1 MKRAHT
7 FLQQLGVKE
16 GLLIA
21 EGEELVHLRD
31 ALRLSVGDLVT
42 VSDGA
47 GTLHETQVL
56 RIGKHSMELEILHR
70 TNFPR
75 PAVEYHLYQSLLKG
89 SRMEMA
95 VQKTTEIGIDKIV
108 PIITE
113 RTVVRMGEEK
123 SKGRVERWQK
133 MCLEASKQSRRQ
145 TVPRVEKIVEFS
157 EVLEKMGDYG
167 LFVVPHETEKERKLT
182 DFKPVGPLSKVAYL
196 IGPEGGLTEAEISSL
211 RERGAWTVTLGSNVL
226 RSETAA
232 LVTLAILKSLNFG
245 GG

>member
-42 VSDGA
+42 VSDGI
-47 GTLHETQVL
+47 GTLYETQVFKV
-56 RIGKHSMELEILHR
+56 GKRDMELKILHR

-95 VQKTTEIGIDKIV
+95 VQKTTEMGIDRIV
-108 PIITE
+108 PIITQ
-113 RTVVRMGEEK
+113 RTVVRIGEEK
-123 SKGRVERWQK
+123 SKGRVQRWQK

-145 TVPRVEKIVEFS
+145 TVPRVEDIVEFS
-157 EVLEKMGDYG
+157 EALEKIGDYD
-167 LFVVPHETEKERKLT
+167 LFVVPHETEKKRKLT
-182 DFKPVGPLSKVAYL
+182 DLKPAGPLRRVAYL

-211 RERGAWTVTLGSNVL
+211 KEIGAWTVTLGNNVL

-245 GG
+245 DG